1 MTIYMKDGVAAHV
14 DGILRTEDQFEPY
27 TGEKPVL
34 MADLRRTDG
43 MICIYQ
49 RAKDDSKVT
58 RLAINKD
65 NVLFIDFENEVDGI
79 DYRPSIAV
87 WRNK

>member
-1 MTIYMKDGVAAHV
+1 MTIYMKDGVVARV
-14 DGILRTEDQFEPY
+14 DGILRTDDQFEPY
-27 TGEKPVL
+27 TGEKTIL
-34 MADLRRTDG
+34 TADLRRTDG

-65 NVLFIDFENEVDGI
+65 NVLFIDFENEEDEM
-79 DYRPSIAV
+79 DYRPPVAV
-87 WRNK
+87 WRNQ